1 MGVDYALVRLAIY
14 GLVLLRRRGQPL
26 LILLSPAIL
35 VTVAGALGYGITR
48 LRMAADVSIVV
59 LAAVAM
65 VALLERL
72 AVALPSTSET
82 LGRQQ

>member
-1 MGVDYALVRLAIY
+1 
-14 GLVLLRRRGQPL
+14 VLLRRGRQPL
-26 LILLSPAIL
+26 IILLSPAIL

-72 AVALPSTSET
+72 AVALPPTSET